1 VTLSI
6 SSDSFPFARL
16 SDSQRLKML
25 EPPAGRLRCV
35 LDTDT
40 YNEIDDQFA
49 IVQMLLSP
57 ERFDLQAIY
66 AAPFHNDRCGS
77 PGEGME
83 LSYLEILRLLE
94 RLDIAADGLVFRGVA
109 DYVGPGKLPRPAE
122 AVDDLIARARASSPD
137 DPLHVVA
144 IAALS
149 NIASALLQAPDIADR
164 MVVIWLGG
172 HALDWPDQQEF
183 NLRQDVGSVQVVYDS
198 GVPMV
203 LVPCMGVVSHL
214 HSTIPEIEDRVA
226 PYGEIGRFLAERFK
240 QYNVDN
246 ASGWSKEVWDMA
258 PVGWLLDPDWAP
270 SVLVPTPIM
279 TTDTTYSFDRSRHL
293 LRYVTFVRRDPI
305 FQDLFAKLATF
316 AS

>member
-1 VTLSI
+1 
-6 SSDSFPFARL
+6 
-16 SDSQRLKML
+16 ML
-25 EPPAGRLRCV
+25 APRAGRLRCV

-57 ERFDLQAIY
+57 DRFELQAIY
-66 AAPFHNDRCGS
+66 AAPFHNDRCNS

-83 LSYLEILRLLE
+83 LSYVEVLRLLD
-94 RLDIAADGLVFRGVA
+94 RLDTPPDGLVYRGVT
-109 DYVGPGKLPRPAE
+109 DYVGPDKLARPAA
-122 AVDDLIARARASSPD
+122 AVDDLVARARASTPD

-149 NIASALLQAPDIADR
+149 NIASALLVAPEIADR

-172 HALDWPDQQEF
+172 HALDWPHQQEF
-183 NLRQDVGSVQVVYDS
+183 NLRQDVGAVQVVYDS

-203 LVPCMGVVSHL
+203 VVPCMGVVSHL
-214 HSTIPEIEDRVA
+214 HSTIPEIEDQVE
-226 PYGEIGRFLAERFK
+226 PHGEIGRFLAQRFK

-246 ASGWSKEVWDMA
+246 AVGWSKEIWDMA

-270 SVLVPTPIM
+270 SILVPTPIM
-279 TTDTTYSFDRSRHL
+279 TSDTTYSFDRSRHL
-293 LRYVTFVRRDPI
+293 MRYVTFVHRDPI
-305 FQDLFAKLATF
+305 LRDLFAKLA
-316 AS
+316 ARMH